1 MRFID
6 KFMTRGRHQPRFD
19 TLAQRVQNRL
29 APVCQD
35 LGKAEQALA
44 EHLDM
49 PQPPRLL
56 IIDEENAAV
65 LTYDERP
72 GTD

>member
-35 LGKAEQALA
+35 LSNAEQALA
-44 EHLDM
+44 KHLGM